1 MRTPLDGQGVAVPVG
16 AMRNSPPR
24 QGPQATR
31 PPTPI
36 EPLAPY
42 ARQRLERFSKALSA
56 AQGILGWNAP
66 ARLILTLIDVAAHP
80 ETTRTEAA
88 QRIDAPLNTVTQ
100 DLRTLSTEL
109 RSGEPGLRFIAARWD
124 AVDYRLL
131 RYSVTARGGAAL
143 ASISAAID
151 PACY

>member
-1 MRTPLDGQGVAVPVG
+1 MACFY
-16 AMRNSPPR
+16 A
-24 QGPQATR
+24 A
-31 PPTPI
+31 
-36 EPLAPY
+36 PLAWNPTGVDT
-42 ARQRLERFSKALSA
+42 RQRLERFSKALSA
-56 AQGILGWNAP
+56 AQGILGCNAP

-143 ASISAAID
+143 ASISTALRI
-151 PACY
+151 